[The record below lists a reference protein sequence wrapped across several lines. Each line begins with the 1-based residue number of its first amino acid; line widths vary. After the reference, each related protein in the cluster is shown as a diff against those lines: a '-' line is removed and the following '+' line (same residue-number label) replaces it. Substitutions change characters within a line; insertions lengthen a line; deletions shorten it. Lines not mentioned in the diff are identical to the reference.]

1 MESPDIVIEICKQH
15 IPSWE
20 TVRSVSMTLL
30 TGTSNKVY
38 LVEASD
44 DVSPKKVIYRV
55 YGYGSIV
62 IRELERLT
70 FRSLIGR
77 AKVPTIYGEAEKWRL
92 EEYFNGRSLFREELK
107 QEGFIHKVADT
118 LKSFHNVDMSDV
130 RDNKEDTILKNIT
143 SWQQTAVN
151 KLSSLPTQYSEILSE
166 LTSYSIL
173 SKFLTIY
180 PNSKSL
186 KFCHLDCNSMNF
198 LYNENSGDLVLIDYE
213 YSGYSNPAMDLAL
226 VLNETMFN
234 YYHPEPP
241 YFTFHPDEGPT
252 DELVFK
258 YVKEYGG
265 NLDFAVDVMKCL
277 TIVDLFW
284 AIWDI
289 CMYIEPT
296 GFDFL
301 ENARIRYENFKTQTQ
316 KYEESGN
323 EGLITRISK
332 YFNNHTS

>member
-1 MESPDIVIEICKQH
+1 MDSPGKALEICKQN

-20 TVRSVSMTLL
+20 SVTSVSMTLL

-38 LVEASD
+38 LVEASGE
-44 DVSPKKVIYRV
+44 VSPKKVIYRV
-55 YGYGSIV
+55 YRYGSIV

-77 AKVPTIYGEAEKWRL
+77 AKVPNIYGEGEEWRL
-92 EEYFNGRSLFREELK
+92 EEYFNGRSLNRQELK
-107 QEGFIHKVADT
+107 QEEFIQKIAGT

-130 RDNKEDTILKNIT
+130 LDSREDTILKNIT
-143 SWQQTAVN
+143 AWQQKAVSR
-151 KLSSLPTQYSEILSE
+151 LPSLPTQYLEIFSE
-166 LTSYSIL
+166 LTSYATL
-173 SKFLTIY
+173 SKFLNIY
-180 PNSKSL
+180 PNSKNL

-198 LYNENSGDLVLIDYE
+198 LYNESSGELVLIDYE
-213 YSGYSNPAMDLAL
+213 YSGYSNSAMDLAF

-241 YFTFHPDEGPT
+241 YFTFHPEEGPT
-252 DELVFK
+252 DEIICK

-265 NLDFAVDVMKCL
+265 DLDFAVDVMRCL
-277 TIVDLFW
+277 SIVDLFW
-284 AIWDI
+284 AVWDV
-289 CMYIEPT
+289 CMYIEPA

-316 KYEESGN
+316 KYEESGK

-332 YFNNHTS
+332 YFNIHIP